1 MFLRHVFEKS
11 LFKNVYISG
20 LRSDARRSE
29 ENIGLT
35 DIEVDSPS
43 ENTERKTVVGGDTLC
58 GGDMPTPGTSETSGA
73 YVTFILILVKKD
85 LPT

>member
-1 MFLRHVFEKS
+1 MYWKNHYLKS
-11 LFKNVYISG
+11 VQISG

-43 ENTERKTVVGGDTLC
+43 ENTEHTTVVGGDTLC
-58 GGDMPTPGTSETSGA
+58 GGDTPTPGTSETSGA
-73 YVTFILILVKKD
+73 YVTFILIS
-85 LPT
+85 